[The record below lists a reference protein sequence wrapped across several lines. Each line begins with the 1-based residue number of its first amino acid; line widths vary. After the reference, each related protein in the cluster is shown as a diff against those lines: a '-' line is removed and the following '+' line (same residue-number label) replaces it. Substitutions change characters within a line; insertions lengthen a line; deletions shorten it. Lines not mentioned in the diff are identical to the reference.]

1 MCGSAGVNLFK
12 KPLRLH
18 RIRASPLPEP
28 GAALRLRLPPASA
41 SAGARGAG
49 RGPAVAPGGLRPPSA
64 DPART
69 VPRPASQSAEGLS
82 ALPLPRALLEGTL
95 PCVSPSPDGGL
106 ARPGVPGTRDHLRCR
121 RPLAET
127 FEVDIPSPCLL
138 CLLST
143 LVSNTCWHLCTGT
156 FGGRRGC
163 RVPAVFRKWHPD
175 RGRPVQRGG
184 DCAG

>member
-18 RIRASPLPEP
+18 RIGASPLPEP

-41 SAGARGAG
+41 SAG
-49 RGPAVAPGGLRPPSA
+49 PGSWPWSCCGSRRPKTALCRPSSDPSLARPPS
-64 DPART
+64 
-69 VPRPASQSAEGLS
+69 
-82 ALPLPRALLEGTL
+82 LPLPRALLEGTL

-143 LVSNTCWHLCTGT
+143 LVSNTCWRLCTGT